1 MRLFKRYIVALVLVL
16 LWMIPTQSLAQVPD
30 WAEQRTTYFAILY
43 APGDEPIAQ
52 QYALFVDPI
61 YDELTAMFANR
72 PATPVTLRLYPT
84 LESYYTVN
92 PLARQLTGIVAHA
105 DFRRNELVVIV
116 PQTSGQTGVEIEN
129 NIRHELAHLIASD
142 LSANRLNVGFQEGL
156 AQFVEQPA
164 PELERKIGLLRSAFD
179 QGRLLPWSALDDRDT
194 IYGAPDVGYPQAL
207 SIVAFL
213 SERYSFARVREFV
226 VVSARSSGYRS
237 ALERA
242 FGVSPAV
249 LEDEWLNWL
258 PGYLAGGYRLTVTNA
273 YDLARLEEL
282 VVQGRY
288 DEAER
293 ELLAAIELLRGG
305 DYDGDRERA
314 QDLLEQVR
322 QGKQADALIRDA
334 HSALQRAAYDETL
347 ALVERSRA
355 YYTLTGDAERLALL
369 DTYRDLALR
378 GQQAGMQLGEAQ
390 ALAADWRRTAEARA
404 ALDRAA
410 AEFAVLGNQQRLNEA
425 LSLRAQIDARQSS
438 VSIGL
443 LFVGIAGVLISLA
456 RWLTVRDVEAW

>member
-116 PQTSGQTGVEIEN
+116 PQTSGQTEVEIQN